1 MGGEHPD
8 KDGVGS
14 ILIVDDTPTNLDVL
28 VDYFADLG
36 FEVLVAT
43 DGPSALEQMAHAK
56 PDLILLDVMMPGMDG
71 LETCRRV
78 KASPE
83 TADIPVIFMTALS
96 DTRDKIRGFGAG
108 AVDYVTKPI
117 QHEEVRAR
125 VTTHLMLSRLR
136 RRLADANAT
145 LEQRV
150 AERTADLEAALADVE
165 RLKNR
170 LLEENRYLREEI
182 KGDHQFHDII
192 SRSAVMAKLLRRV
205 EQVAPTD
212 ATVLLL
218 GESGTGKELLARAL
232 HDLSPRKHR
241 PLVKVNC
248 GAIPA
253 GLVESELFGHERGA
267 FTSASERRTGRF
279 ELADGGTILLDEV
292 GELPAEV
299 QVKLLRVLQEQE
311 FERVGSSRTM
321 KVDVR
326 VVAATN
332 RDLGDAVKA
341 GAFRSDLYYRLNI
354 FPLTLPPL
362 RERMEDVPL
371 LVQAFLKRLA
381 QKLRKPLGHL
391 SDESLA
397 KVMRYAWP
405 GNIRELQNVIERA
418 SILAREPVVEIED
431 ALEARQPA
439 NASPEPTATLEDME
453 RAHILRA
460 LDAAHGV
467 IEGPK
472 GAAAILALNPSTLR
486 SRMQKLGI
494 RKPVRSSP

>member
-1 MGGEHPD
+1 MREDHLDTGA
-8 KDGVGS
+8 VGS

-43 DGPSALEQMAHAK
+43 DGPSALERLAHAR

-71 LETCRRV
+71 FETCRRL
-78 KASPE
+78 KARPD

-96 DTRDKIRGFGAG
+96 DTGDKIRGFEAG

-125 VTTHLMLSRLR
+125 VMTHLTLSRLR
-136 RRLADANAT
+136 HHLAEANAT
-145 LEQRV
+145 LERRV
-150 AERTADLEAALADVE
+150 AERTGELEAALAEVE

-170 LLEENRYLREEI
+170 LLEENRYLQEEI
-182 KGDHQFHDII
+182 KGEHQFHDII
-192 SRSAVMAKLLRRV
+192 SRSAVMAKLLLRV

-218 GESGTGKELLARAL
+218 GESGTGKELLARAI
-232 HDLSPRKHR
+232 HDLSPRKPR

-267 FTSASERRTGRF
+267 FTSASERRIGRF

-311 FERVGSSRTM
+311 FERVGSSRTT

-326 VVAATN
+326 VIAATN

-354 FPLTLPPL
+354 FPITLPPL
-362 RERMEDVPL
+362 RGRMEDVPL
-371 LVQAFLKRLA
+371 LVQAFLNRLA
-381 QKLRKPLGHL
+381 QKLRKPLERL

-397 KVMRYAWP
+397 KVKRYAWP

-418 SILAREPVVEIED
+418 AILARGPVVEIED
-431 ALEARQPA
+431 ALEVRQPMEA
-439 NASPEPTATLEDME
+439 DQSPHATLEEME
-453 RAHILRA
+453 RAHILRT
-460 LDAAHGV
+460 LDATQGI

-472 GAAAILALNPSTLR
+472 GAAALLAINPSTLR

-494 RKPVRSSP
+494 KKPVRSSP